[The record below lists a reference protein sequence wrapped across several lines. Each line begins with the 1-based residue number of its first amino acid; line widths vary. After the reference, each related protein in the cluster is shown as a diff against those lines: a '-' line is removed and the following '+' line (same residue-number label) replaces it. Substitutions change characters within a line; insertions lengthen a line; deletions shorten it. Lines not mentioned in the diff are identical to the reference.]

1 MSGVRTRAIPN
12 ALGTRT
18 SSPSRSSVLRRSIAW
33 IPRADGACAISV
45 ECVSQKNAYAEECK
59 HCYYDL
65 SHHLAPRF
73 AMPDRELL
81 RTSR

>member
-1 MSGVRTRAIPN
+1 MSYPKRPRD
-12 ALGTRT
+12 RT
-18 SSPSRSSVLRRSIAW
+18 SSLSRSSVLRRSVAW
-33 IPRADGACAISV
+33 IPRADGAGAISV
-45 ECVSQKNAYAEECK
+45 ECVGQKDASAEECK